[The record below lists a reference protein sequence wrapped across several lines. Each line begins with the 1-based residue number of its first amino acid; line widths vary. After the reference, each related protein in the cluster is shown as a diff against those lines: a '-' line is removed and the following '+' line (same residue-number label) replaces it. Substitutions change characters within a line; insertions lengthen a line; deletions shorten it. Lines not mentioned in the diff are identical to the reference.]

1 MRTFRTAL
9 FALATVTGAAIAGV
23 MPAPA
28 AFAAAPISPTSP
40 TYVARLKGTNAF
52 IAIVKGSGE
61 ARAYVCDGDAISAWF
76 SGPTKNGSFSSASES
91 FSVHAALTKTR
102 VAGAVTF
109 PDGKRHA
116 FTALRSSNTGKAGL
130 YRGQTTIN
138 GLTYTGGW
146 IVLPN
151 SEVRGL
157 VEQDNIV
164 VPFTPI
170 GSGIIAILI
179 GRRSVQLNRVGIL
192 TITDGTSNTI
202 R

>member
-1 MRTFRTAL
+1 M
-9 FALATVTGAAIAGV
+9 
-23 MPAPA
+23 
-28 AFAAAPISPTSP
+28 
-40 TYVARLKGTNAF
+40 ARLAGTNAC
-52 IAIVKGSGE
+52 IAIVKSSGE

-76 SGPTKNGSFSSASES
+76 SGPTKNGSFSFANES
-91 FSVHAALTKTR
+91 FSGAATLTKTR
-102 VAGAVTF
+102 MRGEVTF

-116 FTALRSSNTGKAGL
+116 FTALLTSETGKAGL
-130 YRGQTTIN
+130 YRGQSMMN

-170 GSGIIAILI
+170 GSRMIAILI

-192 TITDGTSNTI
+192 TITDGTSNAI